1 MIKTRFPQSATNF
14 TAVAGFLLLATLTL
28 LPACYHSV
36 RAKEHVEKG
45 NDYAAKNQWSESESE
60 YEQAIAIDP
69 KLDDAYFRLGLL
81 QLRQDRPTAAAK
93 SFSRAVDLNPKNL
106 EARLRLGNL
115 QVLSA
120 QYDEARRQA
129 EAVLSRD
136 GKNSAA
142 HRLLGQISLHQ
153 LQYVDAENEL
163 RQAIDLAPH
172 DPEAYEDMGLT
183 ELLDAEYGA
192 AEKSFQAAVEVK
204 PGDPQT
210 YINLAGFYKTQS
222 APGRAEQTL
231 RQGMEKIPNAV
242 ELRIALA
249 TLYAEQNRL
258 SDTKQVLDQVE
269 NRDSGFADGR
279 RAVAEFYLANG
290 YAALAL
296 PRFRA
301 LAEESPSDISAARK
315 VAECFL
321 QLGRWQNAR
330 DWLDHRGDQRDNHDA
345 AFRLLRARSDLGA
358 LRLRDAAAELE
369 SLLKDSPDLPDVY
382 YYLAQVHLAQ
392 EETEAAQQALAQSL
406 VVQPGYLPALLGL
419 GSLRLQ
425 RNDGNCALQY
435 ASQVIA
441 TSFWLAEAHT
451 IAGSAYLLRGDLDQ
465 AQRAFEL
472 AAGLNP
478 RSPEAQERL
487 GRALSMRG
495 SFPDAEKA
503 YETSLALAPD
513 YAPALSGLA
522 DLLVKQ
528 GKLKQARA
536 RIEKQTQGHPKAY
549 QLQVAKAEFCITQ
562 KDWPCA
568 EQSYRQT
575 LVLNPYYINGYLAL
589 AHIYAAT
596 KRPQEM
602 IREYESARSKF
613 PDYLPT
619 YTLLAKVY
627 EYVGD
632 FRDLANVARF
642 YADHGGALAEA
653 LLLVQKAKG
662 AQPDDPVVNDAL
674 GCVYYKQGDYF
685 SAIPAFASAAA
696 KNPQVAEFQFHLG
709 MAYLAAGQPATAR
722 TSLQTAIHLGLG
734 GDDVRT
740 AQAALQKTGS

>member
-1 MIKTRFPQSATNF
+1 
-14 TAVAGFLLLATLTL
+14 LLLATLAL
-28 LPACYHSV
+28 LPACYHSA
-36 RAKEHVEKG
+36 RAKEHVQKG
-45 NDYAAKNQWSESESE
+45 NEYASKNRLREAESE
-60 YEQAIAIDP
+60 YQQAIAIDP

-81 QLRQDRPTAAAK
+81 QLQQDRPTAAAK
-93 SFSRAVDLNPKNL
+93 WFSRAVELNPKNL

-115 QVLSA
+115 LVLA
-120 QYDEARRQA
+120 ARYDEARRQA

-136 GKNSAA
+136 GRNSAA
-142 HRLLGQISLHQ
+142 HRLIGQISLHQ

-163 RQAIDLAPH
+163 RQALDLAPH
-172 DPEAYEDMGLT
+172 DPEAYEDLGLT

-192 AEKSFQAAVEVK
+192 AEKSFHAAVEVK
-204 PGDPQT
+204 PADPRT
-210 YINLAGFYKTQS
+210 YINLAGFYRTQS
-222 APGRAEQTL
+222 APNRAEQTL

-249 TLYAEQNRL
+249 TLYAEQGRPP
-258 SDTKQVLDQVE
+258 DAKRVLDQVE

-279 RAVAEFYLANG
+279 RAVAEFYLGNG
-290 YAALAL
+290 DAASAL
-296 PRFRA
+296 PRFRV
-301 LAEESPSDISAARK
+301 LAEENPSDIAAARK
-315 VAECFL
+315 VAECLL
-321 QLGRWQNAR
+321 QLSRWQDAR
-330 DWLDHRGDQRDNHDA
+330 EWIDQHDKNNDDV
-345 AFRLLRARSDLGA
+345 AFRVLRARSDLGV
-358 LRLRDAAAELE
+358 LRLRDAAAELDG
-369 SLLKDSPDLPDVY
+369 LLKDSPDVY

-392 EETEAAQQALAQSL
+392 EELQAAQQALAQAL

-425 RNDGNCALQY
+425 QNDGNGALQY

-487 GRALSMRG
+487 GSALSMRG
-495 SFPDAEKA
+495 SLADAEKA

-522 DLLVKQ
+522 DILVKR

-536 RIEKQTQGHPKAY
+536 RIEKQTESHPGAY
-549 QLQVAKAEFCITQ
+549 QLQVAKAEFCIKQ

-568 EQSYRQT
+568 EHSYRQT
-575 LVLNPYYINGYLAL
+575 LVLNPYYVNGYLAL

-596 KRPQEM
+596 NRPQEM
-602 IREYESARSKF
+602 IREYETARSKF

-619 YTLLAKVY
+619 YSLLAKVY

-632 FRDLANVARF
+632 FRDLASVARF
-642 YADHGGALAEA
+642 YADHGGPLADA
-653 LLLVQKAKG
+653 LLLVQKAKS
-662 AQPDDPVVNDAL
+662 AQPDDPIVNDAL
-674 GCVYYKQGDYF
+674 GWLYYKQGEYL
-685 SAIPAFASAAA
+685 SAIPAFEKAAQ
-696 KNPQVAEFQFHLG
+696 KHPQVAEFQFHLG
-709 MAYLAAGQPATAR
+709 MAYLGAGQPAAAHT
-722 TSLQTAIHLGLG
+722 TLQTALRLGLSA
-734 GDDVRT
+734 DDAST